1 MRLQL
6 SLCLF
11 IGSVVICF
19 LMGLGPM
26 SWFQS
31 AVGVLVEI
39 QTISLILIVWLILA
53 VSRIMNQ
60 TGHMDR
66 LVESFTRLSKDA
78 RTVGS
83 VMSAL
88 IGLLPMPGGA
98 LFSAPMVETSLS
110 NNRITG
116 EQKAMVN
123 YWFRHIWEYWWP
135 LYPGVVLVVALLEVD
150 MWRYMAIMAPMT
162 IVCVLVG
169 AVFILKPIG
178 KAERHHGGWISWSGI
193 KAFLWEIMPILIVVF
208 IILVLAGLTGILG
221 LLGFQV
227 KIPGTVSILPGLVA
241 AIIWVCLIN
250 HVVFD
255 RFISAAIDRS
265 VIPMVLLVLA
275 IMVFKRVMVD
285 SHAVPQII
293 DELIAY
299 KIPAILVIVMMPFIS
314 GFITGMGLGLV
325 GTSFPI
331 IIPLFQTS
339 NLIVY
344 LSYAGLGYT
353 FGFMGMMLSPV
364 HLCLLVSKD
373 YYEASLLK
381 TYRHLILP
389 AMTVMIFAGIYFM
402 VLRAL

>member
-1 MRLQL
+1 MRLGL

-11 IGSVVICF
+11 IGSAVLCF
-19 LMGLGPM
+19 LMGLGPV

-39 QTISLILIVWLILA
+39 QTISLILIIWLIMA
-53 VSRIMNQ
+53 VSRIMKE

-66 LVESFTRLSKDA
+66 LVESFKRLSKDA
-78 RTVGS
+78 RTVGA

-110 NNRITG
+110 NHRITG

-162 IVCVLVG
+162 IVCVLAGV
-169 AVFILKPIG
+169 VFILKPIG
-178 KAERHHGGWISWSGI
+178 KAEGHHGGGISFSGI

-208 IILVLAGLTGILG
+208 IILVLAGLTGILA

-227 KIPGTVSILPGLVA
+227 QIPGTVSILPGLVA
-241 AIIWVCLIN
+241 AMIWVCLIN

-255 RFISAAIDRS
+255 RFMSAAIDRS
-265 VIPMVLLVLA
+265 IIPMILLVLA

-285 SHAVPQII
+285 SQAVFQIT

-299 KIPAILVIVMMPFIS
+299 KIPVILVIAIMPFIS

-339 NLIVY
+339 NLIDY

-353 FGFMGMMLSPV
+353 FGYMGMMLSPV